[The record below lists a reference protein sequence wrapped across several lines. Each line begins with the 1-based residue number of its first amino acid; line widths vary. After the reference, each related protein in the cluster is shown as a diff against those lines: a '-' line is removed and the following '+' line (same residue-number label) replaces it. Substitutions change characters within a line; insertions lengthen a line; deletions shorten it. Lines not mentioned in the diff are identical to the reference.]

1 MISGSSG
8 AWASAVRMSSTACS
22 GRSAAIAAR
31 ARSFSAATWVGSAA
45 STASTRASRPAA
57 SPVESSMPA
66 SATSVSRR
74 PSDGAAASTSARE
87 RGDRRVG
94 AALGEVEAGQHP
106 PERGGVGG
114 GGGEP
119 LELGPGGR
127 GAAGLEQEADD
138 GERRLRVVGIGGR
151 QRAQLGLG
159 GGRVAG
165 AEVPPRERPAH
176 VGVVGEPLGHL
187 GERGADRRVVAGLL
201 DRGEPGEQQALVGGG
216 AGEPGLGLGAGAG
229 GVAGLQPP
237 GDRDEARR
245 HVARV
250 LGERLRGHG
259 ERGLMLAGGE
269 VEGRLEPAHPRIG
282 GKARV
287 GELDM
292 GAGVGAVPEGERQL
306 DELAECGDVVGRLL
320 GQAQVLGERRLRL
333 AAVAQQPGIGEPGGS
348 VLRVQ
353 LEDVAELDLGP
364 RRVAGGDERL
374 GALEM
379 RRGALLGAVA
389 GGERQAGGEEQRK
402 GTERA
407 HAA

>member
-1 MISGSSG
+1 M
-8 AWASAVRMSSTACS
+8 
-22 GRSAAIAAR
+22 
-31 ARSFSAATWVGSAA
+31 
-45 STASTRASRPAA
+45 
-57 SPVESSMPA
+57 
-66 SATSVSRR
+66 SRR
-74 PSDGAAASTSARE
+74 ASDGAAASTSAPE

-119 LELGPGGR
+119 LELGPGG
-127 GAAGLEQEADD
+127 GVAAGLEQEADD
-138 GERRLRVVGIGGR
+138 GERRLRVVGVGGG

-187 GERGADRRVVAGLL
+187 GERGADRRVVARLL

-250 LGERLRGHG
+250 LGERVRGHG

-282 GKARV
+282 GEARV
-287 GELDM
+287 GELDV

-306 DELAECGDVVGRLL
+306 DELAECRDVVGRLL